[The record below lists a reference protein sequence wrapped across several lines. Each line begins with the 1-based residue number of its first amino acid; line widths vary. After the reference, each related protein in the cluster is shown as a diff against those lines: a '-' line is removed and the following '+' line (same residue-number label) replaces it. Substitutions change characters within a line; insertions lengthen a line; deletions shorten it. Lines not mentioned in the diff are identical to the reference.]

1 MLLTYN
7 KILRSG
13 QILAVLIHS
22 LLCVISPCLLECYL
36 QSEMKI
42 EPDLRVIE
50 QVSMGIGLKIDQV

>member
-1 MLLTYN
+1 MLLIYN
-7 KILRSG
+7 KNLRSS

-22 LLCVISPCLLECYL
+22 LLCVVSPCLPECYL

-42 EPDLRVIE
+42 EPDLRVIK